1 VDIFTRQVELPGYSR
16 MVPVTEIADAR
27 NDYNL
32 NLPRY
37 IDTTEPE
44 DIQDIGG
51 HLQGGIP
58 ERDITALERFWAVIP
73 GVRAALFEADRP
85 GYARLRVPVADI
97 KATIFGHPEFTTFT
111 ATVMQSFTAWRAAT
125 APRLKAFGKDGHPKA
140 LIETTAE
147 SLLEAFR
154 AAPLLDAYDVYQH
167 LMDYVDETLRDDA
180 WRIAEE
186 GWLEAAKA
194 RLIIEDKATKNK
206 ARPDFAIG
214 RKKYQAELIPAG
226 LLIARY
232 FAAEQ
237 AAIEA
242 LELSRA
248 GLEQQ
253 MEEMAEEQGGE
264 GGLLEDAKNDKD
276 KLTKA
281 SATARLKEIR
291 TDRDAAEERQA
302 LQEYLALVE
311 QEGGVAAK
319 LKAAQDALMEKVLAK
334 YAKLTEDE
342 VKALM
347 VDDKWLAMVSAAVQ
361 GELDRVSQALTGRV
375 RHLAECYHA
384 PLYQLTEGVADLA
397 RRVDEHLRK
406 MGGEL

>member
-1 VDIFTRQVELPGYSR
+1 L
-16 MVPVTEIADAR
+16 A
-27 NDYNL
+27 
-32 NLPRY
+32 
-37 IDTTEPE
+37 
-44 DIQDIGG
+44 
-51 HLQGGIP
+51 
-58 ERDITALERFWAVIP
+58 
-73 GVRAALFEADRP
+73 
-85 GYARLRVPVADI
+85 
-97 KATIFGHPEFTTFT
+97 
-111 ATVMQSFTAWRAAT
+111 
-125 APRLKAFGKDGHPKA
+125 
-140 LIETTAE
+140 TAE

-214 RKKYQAELIPAG
+214 RKKYQAELIPAA

-237 AAIEA
+237 AAVEA
-242 LELSRA
+242 LEVSRA
-248 GLEQQ
+248 ALEQQ
-253 MEEMAEEQGGE
+253 MEEMAEEQSGE

-281 SATARLKEIR
+281 SAAARLKEIR

-311 QEGGVAAK
+311 QEAGVAAK
-319 LKAAQDALMEKVLAK
+319 LKAAQDALMEMVLAK
-334 YAKLTEDE
+334 YAKLTENE
-342 VKALM
+342 VTALV
-347 VDDKWLAMVSAAVQ
+347 VDDKWLATVSAAVQ
-361 GELDRVSQALTGRV
+361 GELDRVSQALAERV
-375 RHLAECYHA
+375 RQLAERYA
-384 PLYQLTEGVADLA
+384 SPMPTL
-397 RRVDEHLRK
+397 VDEVTVLASRVEAHLKK
-406 MGGEL
+406 MGATWN